1 MSDNSLNNKRIARN
15 TIVLY
20 LRMILILVVG
30 LYTSRVV
37 LNTLG
42 VEDYGLYNVVG
53 GFVTVFA
60 FLNGAMST
68 ATQRFITFELAK
80 GDLQRQRTTFSTAI
94 NIHLA
99 LAIVITLLAETIGL
113 WFVYNKLVIPA
124 ERFTAALWVY
134 QLSIAALFIQIVAIP
149 YNAAI
154 IAHEKMS
161 AFAFISIM
169 DVGLKLAIVYA
180 LTLVSWDKLIFYAVL
195 LFLVGVLDRIIY
207 GAYCGKNFPE
217 AKYSFVID
225 KSLLKEM
232 TNIAGWSLFGNLAGV
247 GYTQGLNILLNMF
260 FGPAVNA
267 ARGVAVT
274 VQGVVSG
281 FVANFQMA
289 LNPQITKSYAVN
301 DLGRMHSL
309 IYASSKFS
317 FYLLFMIVWP
327 VMIEAQEILT
337 LWLKFVPDHT
347 VWFMRLILLIMLIEA
362 LANPMM
368 ISSQAVGKVKMY
380 QSVVGGLLLL
390 ILPFAYIALRLGA
403 NPESVFIVH
412 LLMAIIAQFFRIIIV
427 GRMINMPLQEYARVV
442 LLRIAAVFILVTI
455 PTYTL
460 YTFLPDGYIITLLV
474 LLLTFLIECVV
485 IVAVGLTSSEREMVF
500 QKVKIVFNRI
510 QMLQSKK

>member
-1 MSDNSLNNKRIARN
+1 MSDNSSNNKRIAKN
-15 TIVLY
+15 TFVLY

-30 LYTSRVV
+30 IYTCRVV

-53 GFVTVFA
+53 GFVTIFT

-80 GDLQRQRTTFSTAI
+80 GDLLRQRITFSTAI

-134 QLSIAALFIQIVAIP
+134 QLSIAALFIQIVSIP

-169 DVGLKLAIVYA
+169 DVGLKLAIVYV

-225 KSLLKEM
+225 KSLLRKM
-232 TNIAGWSLFGNLAGV
+232 TNIAGWSMFGNLAGV

-301 DLGRMHSL
+301 DLKRMHTL

-317 FYLLFMIVWP
+317 FYLLFLVVWP
-327 VMIEAQEILT
+327 IMIEAQEILT
-337 LWLKFVPDHT
+337 VWLKLVPDHT
-347 VWFMRLILLIMLIEA
+347 VWFMRLILSIMLIEA

-368 ISSQAVGKVKMY
+368 ISSQAVGKVKVY

-390 ILPFAYIALRLGA
+390 ILPFSYIVLKLGA

-412 LLMAIIAQFFRIIIV
+412 LLLAIVAQFFRVFIV
-427 GRMINMPLQEYARVV
+427 GRMIFMPFFEYTRVV
-442 LLRIAAVFILVTI
+442 LMRIAMVFILVTI
-455 PTYTL
+455 PTYTF
-460 YTFLPDGYIITLLV
+460 YKFLPNSHIFALVV
-474 LLLTFLIECVV
+474 LLLTFLTECVV
-485 IVAVGLTSSEREMVF
+485 IIAVGLTKCERNMMF
-500 QKVKIVFNRI
+500 QKVNSII
-510 QMLQSKK
+510 KKKLL